1 MTLFLQAVRI
11 ATGSD
16 EDGML
21 VFDEDHRL
29 RAVLTRL
36 TDQHE
41 GVSGCWF
48 LEAGFGRL
56 DGPNNPTFTD
66 LDAAQDWI
74 TQRLAKGR

>member
-1 MTLFLQAVRI
+1 MTLFLQAVRV

-36 TDQHE
+36 TDRHE
-41 GVSGCWF
+41 GVSGYWF

-56 DGPNNPTFTD
+56 DGPDQPTFAD
-66 LDAAQDWI
+66 LGMAQDWI
-74 TQRLAKGR
+74 SQRLAKGR